1 MKPVRV
7 YFVCLFLRELYYLK
21 VFLFQSMEIRGVF
34 ILKLMGMYGDPYYR
48 LIRHVTLKIPPK
60 YQQRK
65 FYMFVYPH
73 VTIRLSKKY
82 IKYFTTLY
90 YFF

>member
-34 ILKLMGMYGDPYYR
+34 ILKLMGMGSPYHFGKIVR
-48 LIRHVTLKIPPK
+48 LDTIWTKINRFPV
-60 YQQRK
+60 R
-65 FYMFVYPH
+65 
-73 VTIRLSKKY
+73 
-82 IKYFTTLY
+82 
-90 YFF
+90 